1 VKALKL
7 LSLVALLSCF
17 IFITALPAMAQYTT
31 GVKGGDWIKY
41 NFKISATGVSYE
53 GTIKVT
59 IQEVTDTDITGTT
72 EYANFPG
79 MPSGSTPF
87 SIHIPTWSG
96 GGGFLIPSNLD
107 VGQSIPGVGTTV
119 QAIVDWQ
126 GRKAVK
132 ATTDFSGLP
141 VEAYWDQ
148 ATGVLLEMK
157 GSVST
162 PYGSTTLNIKAAE
175 TNMFSPGFDWLFWI
189 IIIAVVVVVAVIAV
203 IIVRRVRKPPTAPPT
218 TEQPP
223 PPPPAP
229 ES

>member
-1 VKALKL
+1 M
-7 LSLVALLSCF
+7 
-17 IFITALPAMAQYTT
+17 TLPAMAQYKT

-41 NFKISATGVSYE
+41 NFKISAMGISYE

-59 IQEVTDTDITGTT
+59 IQEVTSTYITGTM
-72 EYANFPG
+72 EYTGNFPG

-87 SIHIPTWSG
+87 SIHIPTWSD

-107 VGQSIPGVGTTV
+107 AGQSIPGVGTTV

-132 ATTDFSGLP
+132 ATADFSGFP

-157 GSVST
+157 GSIST
-162 PYGSTTLNIKAAE
+162 PSGSTTLNIKAAE
-175 TNMFSPGFDWLFWI
+175 TNMFSLGFDWLFWI
-189 IIIAVVVVVAVIAV
+189 IIIVVVAVVAVVAV
-203 IIVRRVRKPPTAPPT
+203 IIIRRIRKPPTAPPPT
-218 TEQPP
+218 AQPP
-223 PPPPAP
+223 PPQPPAP

>member
-7 LSLVALLSCF
+7 SSLFALLSCF
-17 IFITALPAMAQYTT
+17 IFIMALPAKAQYKT

-59 IQEVTDTDITGTT
+59 IQEVTDTYIIGTT

-87 SIHIPTWSG
+87 SIYIPTWSG
-96 GGGFLIPSNLD
+96 GGGFPSPSNLD
-107 VGQSIPGVGTTV
+107 VGQPIPGVGTTV

-126 GRKAVK
+126 GRKAVE

-148 ATGVLLEMK
+148 ATGALLEMK

-175 TNMFSPGFDWLFWI
+175 TKMFSLGFDWLFWI
-189 IIIAVVVVVAVIAV
+189 IIIVVVVVVVVIA
-203 IIVRRVRKPPTAPPT
+203 
-218 TEQPP
+218 
-223 PPPPAP
+223 
-229 ES
+229 

>member
-1 VKALKL
+1 
-7 LSLVALLSCF
+7 
-17 IFITALPAMAQYTT
+17 MAQYTT

-41 NFKISATGVSYE
+41 NFKISVSYE

-87 SIHIPTWSG
+87 SLWT
-96 GGGFLIPSNLD
+96 
-107 VGQSIPGVGTTV
+107 
-119 QAIVDWQ
+119 
-126 GRKAVK
+126 
-132 ATTDFSGLP
+132 
-141 VEAYWDQ
+141 
-148 ATGVLLEMK
+148 
-157 GSVST
+157 
-162 PYGSTTLNIKAAE
+162 TTLKIKAAE

-203 IIVRRVRKPPTAPPT
+203 IIVRRVRKPPMAPPT
-218 TEQPP
+218 AEQPP
-223 PPPPAP
+223 PPLPAP